1 MRYLARG
8 SCWRRAALLVV
19 LLLLVSGCN
28 LMPSQ
33 SSTTT
38 TPSPSGSPSP
48 SASPVALAIASAGFH
63 AGEVGIGY
71 AAVTPYAAG
80 GTAPYTWALSA
91 GKLPPGLSIGSDG
104 TVSGKPTR
112 AGSFRFTLLVA
123 DSTGSKIALA
133 RTVAIA
139 PALKLSLIPACA
151 THCSV
156 EIGCV
161 NVCGRFGTAT
171 GGRPPY
177 RYALTEGNVPTGTTQ
192 SGLSVTGTFA
202 GSPSR
207 WQFTVA
213 VTDTLGVTKT
223 ITANFF
229 VYPHISVSNGTCT
242 VITTAVPPTCKVQ
255 LWYLGSIPGELP
267 TAKPTSWSTTD
278 CTKVPAVCLP
288 QPAFSATVQSGLV
301 TVTLTFKS
309 GWSPYAGTLRLL
321 VTDKDP
327 CGSGKYCS
335 AKATISVA

>member
-1 MRYLARG
+1 L
-8 SCWRRAALLVV
+8 RRAALTAALM
-19 LLLLVSGCN
+19 LLVSGCVVA
-28 LMPSQ
+28 PSQ
-33 SSTTT
+33 SSATP
-38 TPSPSGSPSP
+38 TPSVAGSPSP

-63 AGEVGIGY
+63 AGEVGVGY

-91 GKLPPGLSIGSDG
+91 GKLPPGLSIGPDG

-112 AGSFRFTLLVA
+112 AGSFRFILLA
-123 DSTGSKIALA
+123 TDSAGAKVALA

-156 EIGCV
+156 EIGCL
-161 NVCGRFGTAT
+161 NVCGRFGTVT

-177 RYALTEGNVPTGTTQ
+177 RYALTQGNVPTGTTQ

-207 WQFTVA
+207 WQFTVS
-213 VTDTLGVTKT
+213 VTDALGVTKL
-223 ITANFF
+223 ITANFL
-229 VYPHISVSNGTCT
+229 VYPHISVSGNSCK
-242 VITTAVPPTCKVQ
+242 VVALTCKVL

-267 TAKPTSWSTTD
+267 TVKVTSWSTTN
-278 CTKVPAVCLP
+278 CTPTCLP
-288 QPAFSATVQSGLV
+288 RPTFSAVVQSGLV
-301 TVTLTFKS
+301 TVTLTFASVRSAYS
-309 GWSPYAGTLRLL
+309 GSLKLL

-327 CGSGKYCS
+327 CGPGRYCS
-335 AKATISVA
+335 AGATITVG

>member
-1 MRYLARG
+1 M
-8 SCWRRAALLVV
+8 AALA
-19 LLLLVSGCN
+19 LLVSGCTV
-28 LMPSQ
+28 MPGQ
-33 SSTTT
+33 SSATP
-38 TPSPSGSPSP
+38 TPSPPGSPSP
-48 SASPVALAIASAGFH
+48 SPSPVALAIASARFH
-63 AGEVGIGY
+63 PGEVGVRY

-91 GKLPPGLSIGSDG
+91 GKLPPGLSIGPDG
-104 TVSGKPTR
+104 TISGKPTR

-123 DSTGSKIALA
+123 DSTGVKVALG

-139 PALKLSLIPACA
+139 PALELSLIPACA

-177 RYALTEGNVPTGTTQ
+177 RYALTQGYVPTGTAQ

-213 VTDTLGVTKT
+213 VTDALGVTKT
-223 ITANFF
+223 INANFF

-242 VITTAVPPTCKVQ
+242 VGSQTCTVH

-267 TAKPTSWSTTD
+267 TVKVTSWSTTD
-278 CTKVPAVCLP
+278 CIYTRVPAACLP
-288 QPAFSATVQSGLV
+288 QPAFNAAVQSGLV
-301 TVTLTFKS
+301 TVTLIFSS
-309 GWSPYAGTLRLL
+309 GWSTYSGSLKLL
-321 VTDKDP
+321 VTDRDP

-335 AKATISVA
+335 AKAAITVV

>member
-1 MRYLARG
+1 M
-8 SCWRRAALLVV
+8 AALV
-19 LLLLVSGCN
+19 LLVSGCTAV
-28 LMPSQ
+28 PTQ
-33 SSTTT
+33 SSA
-38 TPSPSGSPSP
+38 TPTPAPSESPSP

-63 AGEVGIGY
+63 AGEVGVGY

-80 GTAPYTWALSA
+80 GTAPYTWSLSA
-91 GKLPPGLSIGSDG
+91 GKLPPGLAIGPDG
-104 TVSGKPTR
+104 TVTGKPTR
-112 AGSFRFTLLVA
+112 AGAFRFTLLVA
-123 DSTGSKIALA
+123 DSAGGTVALA
-133 RTVAIA
+133 RTVTIA

-171 GGRPPY
+171 GGRAPY
-177 RYALTEGNVPTGTTQ
+177 RYALTQGNVPTGTTQ

-213 VTDTLGVTKT
+213 VTDSLGVTKT

-229 VYPHISVSNGTCT
+229 VYPHISVSTGTCT
-242 VITTAVPPTCKVQ
+242 AVPTVIPPTCTVQ

-267 TAKPTSWSTTD
+267 AVKATSWSTTD
-278 CTKVPAVCLP
+278 CIYTKVPAVCLP
-288 QPAFSATVQSGLV
+288 QPALSAIVQSGLV
-301 TVTLTFKS
+301 TVTLTFS
-309 GWSPYAGTLRLL
+309 PGWSSYTGTLTLL

-335 AKATISVA
+335 AKATITVA

>member
-1 MRYLARG
+1 M
-8 SCWRRAALLVV
+8 AALV
-19 LLLLVSGCN
+19 LLVSGCTV
-28 LMPSQ
+28 MQQQ
-33 SSTTT
+33 SLAAP
-38 TPSPSGSPSP
+38 TPSPSQSPSP
-48 SASPVALAIASAGFH
+48 AASPVALAIASAGFH
-63 AGEVGIGY
+63 AGEVGVGY

-80 GTAPYTWALSA
+80 GTAPYTWSLSA
-91 GKLPPGLSIGSDG
+91 GKLPPGLSIGPDG
-104 TVSGKPTR
+104 TVAGKPTR
-112 AGSFRFTLLVA
+112 AGSFRFTLQVA
-123 DSTGSKIALA
+123 DSAGGKVALV

-177 RYALTEGNVPTGTTQ
+177 RYALTQGFVPTGTSQ
-192 SGLSVTGTFA
+192 SGLSVAGTFA

-213 VTDTLGVTKT
+213 VTDALGVTKT

-229 VYPHISVSNGTCT
+229 VYPHISVSNGTCSVIPT
-242 VITTAVPPTCKVQ
+242 VIPPTCTVQ

-267 TAKPTSWSTTD
+267 TVKATSWSTTD
-278 CTKVPAVCLP
+278 CISTKVPVCLP
-288 QPAFSATVQSGLV
+288 QPALSATVQSGLV
-301 TVTLTFKS
+301 TLTLTFSS
-309 GWSPYAGTLRLL
+309 GWSTYIGTLKLL

-327 CGSGKYCS
+327 CGSARYCS
-335 AKATISVA
+335 AKATITAA

>member
-1 MRYLARG
+1 M
-8 SCWRRAALLVV
+8 AALVV
-19 LLLLVSGCN
+19 LVSGCN
-28 LMPSQ
+28 LVQ
-33 SSTTT
+33 NESSA
-38 TPSPSGSPSP
+38 TPSPSPSESPL
-48 SASPVALAIASAGFH
+48 ASPVALAIASAGFH
-63 AGEVGIGY
+63 AGEVGVAY
-71 AAVTPYAAG
+71 APVTPYAAG
-80 GTAPYTWALSA
+80 GAAPYTWTASA
-91 GKLPPGLSIGSDG
+91 GKLPAGLAIGSDG

-112 AGSFRFTLLVA
+112 AGSFHFTLQVA
-123 DSTGSKIALA
+123 DSAGAKVALA
-133 RTVAIA
+133 RSVAIA
-139 PALKLSLIPACA
+139 PALKLTLIPACA

-177 RYALTEGNVPTGTTQ
+177 RYALTQGYVPTGTSQ
-192 SGLSVTGTFA
+192 SGLSLTGTFA

-213 VTDTLGVTKT
+213 VTDALGVTRT

-242 VITTAVPPTCKVQ
+242 VITTVIPPTCTVQ

-267 TAKPTSWSTTD
+267 TVKATSWSTTD
-278 CTKVPAVCLP
+278 CTSTSVCLP
-288 QPAFSATVQSGLV
+288 QPAFSAIVQPGLV
-301 TVTLTFKS
+301 TVTLTFS
-309 GWSPYAGTLRLL
+309 RGWSSYTGTLKLL

-335 AKATISVA
+335 AKATITLA

>member
-1 MRYLARG
+1 
-8 SCWRRAALLVV
+8 
-19 LLLLVSGCN
+19 
-28 LMPSQ
+28 
-33 SSTTT
+33 
-38 TPSPSGSPSP
+38 
-48 SASPVALAIASAGFH
+48 VALAIASAGFH
-63 AGEVGIGY
+63 PGEVGVGY

-80 GTAPYTWALSA
+80 GTAPYTWSLSA
-91 GKLPPGLSIGSDG
+91 GKLPPGLAIGLDG

-123 DSTGSKIALA
+123 DSTGARIALA

-177 RYALTEGNVPTGTTQ
+177 RYALTQGYVPTGTSQ
-192 SGLSVTGTFA
+192 YGLSVTGTFA

-213 VTDTLGVTKT
+213 VTDALGVTKT
-223 ITANFF
+223 ITANFL
-229 VYPHISVSNGTCT
+229 VYPHISVSNGNCT
-242 VITTAVPPTCKVQ
+242 VISTVIPPTCAVK

-267 TAKPTSWSTTD
+267 TVKATSWSTTD
-278 CTKVPAVCLP
+278 CIYTKLPAVCLP
-288 QPAFSATVQSGLV
+288 KPAISSIVQSGLV
-301 TVTLTFKS
+301 TVTLTFPS
-309 GWSPYAGTLRLL
+309 GWSTYTGTLALL

-335 AKATISVA
+335 AKAVISVA